1 MRRFRLPLVVFFG
14 LVTLEFALLMLV
26 DTTTRPLDRAGMPFE
41 LRNIATGTAIT
52 QRMEVAAV
60 TSGSGPAVLDAQLA
74 EVDADGATRGNVR
87 RALVELAPSATTCC
101 AIRFQPIPD
110 SRWRAYRLDLVVGP
124 MNGRQLSLRVVPSP
138 VNGRLTINGQPRPV
152 FLLFATRATAGT
164 GVGRLR
170 MTSPGKA
177 LSLAALALMCDAAIA
192 AAIHLLTTAS
202 SPRRA

>member
-1 MRRFRLPLVVFFG
+1 
-14 LVTLEFALLMLV
+14 MLV

-52 QRMEVAAV
+52 QRMEVAADGFDEVRLEGSV

-164 GVGRLR
+164 GLGRLR

-177 LSLAALALMCDAAIA
+177 LLLAALALMCDTAIA